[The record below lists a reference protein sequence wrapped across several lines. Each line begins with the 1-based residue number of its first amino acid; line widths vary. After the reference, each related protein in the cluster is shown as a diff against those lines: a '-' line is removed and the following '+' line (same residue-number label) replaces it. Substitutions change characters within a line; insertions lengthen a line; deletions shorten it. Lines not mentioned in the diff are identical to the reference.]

1 MARGGCPILSTL
13 ILDDNAIGNTGL
25 ISICNCLL
33 SDGMKMMTFLSLRSC
48 CLTSDGIY
56 CLSHTIGSSK
66 LTHLS
71 SLVLSNNNIE
81 SKGIKSLIDKMG
93 KETCPSIRS
102 LDISYNLFDETTT
115 LQFAGLKAALPTL
128 ISIKCESIFIFY
140 LLLK

>member
-1 MARGGCPILSTL
+1 MLNL
-13 ILDDNAIGNTGL
+13 
-25 ISICNCLL
+25 
-33 SDGMKMMTFLSLRSC
+33 LSLRSC

-56 CLSHTIGSSK
+56 CLSYTIGCSK

-71 SLVLSNNNIE
+71 SLILSNNNIE

-93 KETCPSIRS
+93 KETCPSMRS

-128 ISIKCESIFIFY
+128 ISIKCESIIYHY
-140 LLLK
+140 LFLNRKIYICRLVV